1 MQDNA
6 ATAQLKEAEGA
17 ARMPMLPEQEDWIAA
32 RIPEIRERP
41 VRQQDRFV
49 LPEMTDTQHA
59 RQLLQETVRTDRSDR
74 QPVRYPVRRQD
85 RRAVCAR
92 IVRHVPQRIL
102 LQDVRQLL
110 QGSSLR
116 RTSQMTTSIMI
127 S

>member
-1 MQDNA
+1 
-6 ATAQLKEAEGA
+6 
-17 ARMPMLPEQEDWIAA
+17 MLPEQEDWIAA

-59 RQLLQETVRTDRSDR
+59 RQHVRQLLQETVRTDRSDR